1 MIRIRPAEARDAQQI
16 AAIYMPFV
24 TTSAISFESTPPSPE
39 EMARRMDAHQGYYPW
54 LVATTEDNDAV
65 MGYAYAGP
73 FRDRPAYRYIVETS
87 IYLGGNVQRGQGYGR
102 LLYSALIETLTRQD
116 FTQAISVLSLPNEYS
131 ISLHESLGFRRA
143 GVFREIGFKNNQWY
157 DVGLWQRELN
167 EAQNPPL
174 DPRPFAEI
182 GMVGP
187 A

>member
-24 TTSAISFESTPPSPE
+24 TTTAISFETESPTPEIMSQ
-39 EMARRMDAHQGYYPW
+39 RMNEHNGYYPW

-102 LLYSALIETLTRQD
+102 LLYSALIETLIKQD
-116 FTQAISVLSLPNEYS
+116 FTQAVSVLSLPNEYS
-131 ISLHESLGFRRA
+131 IGLHESLGFRRA
-143 GVFREIGFKNNQWY
+143 GVIREIGFKNGQWY
-157 DVGLWQRELN
+157 DIGIWQRELN

-174 DPRPFAEI
+174 APSPFSDT